1 MSDIS
6 ELVKRMRGLAEYVDD
21 CDEAAD
27 ALEAQAARIAE
38 LEVPLCIGKRTIG
51 IMAEEGCW
59 QSSNGRAVVAADE
72 LFKQDPYARIAELEE
87 AIEPFRRVKAIT
99 SIYEYVP
106 IEALR
111 DEEEF
116 NFKMTGAEMK
126 RIRAALNGEK
136 G

>member
-1 MSDIS
+1 MIDIE
-6 ELVKRMRGLAEYVDD
+6 ELLARLIDM
-21 CDEAAD
+21 
-27 ALEAQAARIAE
+27 
-38 LEVPLCIGKRTIG
+38 T
-51 IMAEEGCW
+51 
-59 QSSNGRAVVAADE
+59 N
-72 LFKQDPYARIAELEE
+72 RIAELEE

-106 IEALR
+106 VEALR

-126 RIRAALNGEK
+126 RIRAALNGER

>member
-1 MSDIS
+1 MIDIE
-6 ELVKRMRGLAEYVDD
+6 ELLARLIDM
-21 CDEAAD
+21 
-27 ALEAQAARIAE
+27 
-38 LEVPLCIGKRTIG
+38 T
-51 IMAEEGCW
+51 
-59 QSSNGRAVVAADE
+59 N
-72 LFKQDPYARIAELEE
+72 RIAELEE

-106 IEALR
+106 VEALR